1 MNKITDR
8 TIKQINSE
16 RRKFLDMLSK
26 AGVSAGVLR
35 ASTIAGGMMFN
46 RFAEAATNDKS
57 SFCCFTPTVLHAVT
71 PAVLR

>member
-1 MNKITDR
+1 MEPSNKS
-8 TIKQINSE
+8 NSE
-16 RRKFLDMLSK
+16 RRKFLDMLGK

-46 RFAEAATNDKS
+46 RFAEAATNDKVHFVVS
-57 SFCCFTPTVLHAVT
+57 PQQLLHAVT